1 MADKNILDRLKM
13 RLLTNEKIWNSV
25 LKTPP
30 VKWML
35 KHTLKKCPE
44 CGRMP
49 LETALD
55 NYSGKNQ
62 RKCSSCS
69 LYATVIE
76 FWIGFIQRTL
86 AVEKT
91 RVSKLF
97 GDPYTRRAIK
107 SIVSG
112 FAEYGFNRPLQ
123 IHAPFLVV
131 WNFTYKCNL
140 KCKHC
145 YSDSGN
151 TTKTEL
157 STEEAHKIVD
167 QLADFGVTSLAFSG
181 GEPLMRKDFFEVA
194 RHAVE
199 AGLYVS
205 LATNGTLLTEENV
218 KKLKEIGLH
227 YVEVS
232 VDGANPETH
241 DYFRGQKGA
250 FNQTMRGLKNCIS
263 KDICTCIAITGTK
276 NNLKEIPAVLEM
288 AENMGID
295 RFTLFNFIP
304 TGRGK
309 EIAAF
314 DPSPQEREELLCY
327 FNKKLSEHPKIA
339 ILSTTPQLA
348 RVALQAHNPNQED
361 IMMPL
366 AHMEAAKISKRAKA
380 LADFIGGCGAG
391 RFYCAISPEGDV
403 QPCVF
408 MPLPIGNLKTQR
420 LEDLWRSS
428 QVLKDLRYRENLKG
442 RCSRC
447 EYKFVCGGCRARAYA
462 YHDDYLMSDP
472 GCIKQVS
479 EGD

>member
-1 MADKNILDRLKM
+1 MN
-13 RLLTNEKIWNSV
+13 LLTNQKLWKAV

-35 KHTLKKCPE
+35 KTTLKICPE
-44 CGRMP
+44 CNRTP

-55 NYSGKNQ
+55 NYSGTNHS
-62 RKCSSCS
+62 KCSSCG
-69 LYATVIE
+69 LYARVIC
-76 FWIGFIQRTL
+76 FWIDFIQKAL
-86 AVEKT
+86 AVEKS
-91 RVSKLF
+91 RISKLF
-97 GDPYTRRAIK
+97 ADSYTRRAIN

-112 FAEYGFNRPLQ
+112 FAEFGFNRPIQ

-140 KCKHC
+140 NCKHC

-151 TTKTEL
+151 SSKMEL
-157 STEEAHKIVD
+157 STNEAMKVVD
-167 QLADFGVTSLAFSG
+167 QIADFGVTSLAFSG
-181 GEPLMRKDFFEVA
+181 GEPLIRKDFFEVA
-194 RHAVE
+194 HHAVD

-218 KKLKEIGLH
+218 RKLKAIGIH

-232 VDGANPETH
+232 LDGANAKTH
-241 DYFRGQKGA
+241 DFFRGKTGA
-250 FNQTMRGLKNCIS
+250 FDQTLQGLKNCM
-263 KDICTCIAITGTK
+263 DQNICTCIAVTGTK
-276 NNLKEIPAVLEM
+276 NNLTEIPAVLEM

-309 EIAAF
+309 TIIAA
-314 DPSPQEREELLCY
+314 DPSPQEREELLR
-327 FNKKLSEHPKIA
+327 FLNKKLSEDHKIA

-348 RVALQAHNPNQED
+348 RVALQSHSSTQD
-361 IMMPL
+361 DLLMPL
-366 AHMEAAKISKRAKA
+366 AHMEAVKISKRVKA

-391 RFYCAISPEGDV
+391 RLYCAISPEGYV

-408 MPLPIGNLKTQR
+408 FPLIVGNLNTER
-420 LEDLWRSS
+420 LEDIWFNSPVF
-428 QVLKDLRYRENLKG
+428 QDLRDREKLKG
-442 RCSRC
+442 RCGKC
-447 EYKFVCGGCRARAYA
+447 EYKFVCGGCRARAFA
-462 YHDDYLMSDP
+462 YHDDYLVSDP
-472 GCIKQVS
+472 GCIKKLS

>member
-1 MADKNILDRLKM
+1 MNV
-13 RLLTNEKIWNSV
+13 LTNQKLWNSV

-35 KHTLKKCPE
+35 KTTLKKCTK
-44 CGRMP
+44 CNRTP

-55 NYSGKNQ
+55 NYSGKDHS
-62 RKCSSCS
+62 KCSSCG
-69 LYATVIE
+69 LYARVLG
-76 FWIGFIQRTL
+76 FWIDFIQKVL
-86 AVEKT
+86 AVEKS
-91 RVSKLF
+91 RISKLF
-97 GDPYTRRAIK
+97 ADSYTRRAIT

-112 FAEYGFNRPLQ
+112 FAEFGFNRPIQ

-140 KCKHC
+140 NCKHC

-151 TTKTEL
+151 SSKIEL
-157 STEEAHKIVD
+157 STKEAMKVVD
-167 QLADFGVTSLAFSG
+167 QIADFGVTSLAFSG

-194 RHAVE
+194 RHAVD

-205 LATNGTLLTEENV
+205 LATNGILLTEENV
-218 KKLKEIGLH
+218 RKLKEIGVH

-232 VDGANPETH
+232 LDGANAKTH
-241 DYFRGQKGA
+241 DFFRGKTGA
-250 FNQTMRGLKNCIS
+250 FEQTLQGLKNCMD
-263 KDICTCIAITGTK
+263 KNICTCIAVTATK
-276 NNLKEIPAVLEM
+276 NNLTEIPAVLEM

-309 EIAAF
+309 TIIAA
-314 DPSPQEREELLCY
+314 DPSPQEREELLR
-327 FNKKLSEHPKIA
+327 FLNKKLSEDHKIA

-348 RVALQAHNPNQED
+348 RVALQSQSPTQD
-361 IMMPL
+361 DLIMPL
-366 AHMEAAKISKRAKA
+366 AHMEAVKINKRAKA

-391 RFYCAISPEGDV
+391 RLYCAISPEGNV

-408 MPLPIGNLKTQR
+408 FPLIVGNLKTEQ
-420 LEDLWRSS
+420 LEDIWFNSPVF
-428 QVLKDLRYRENLKG
+428 QDLRDREKLKG
-442 RCSRC
+442 RCGKC
-447 EYKFVCGGCRARAYA
+447 EYKFVCGGCRARAFA
-462 YHDDYLMSDP
+462 YHDDYLVSDP
-472 GCIKQVS
+472 GCIKKLS

>member
-1 MADKNILDRLKM
+1 MLSGKIPMD
-13 RLLTNEKIWNSV
+13 LLTNENMWNAV

-35 KHTLKKCPE
+35 KTTLTTCHKCN
-44 CGRMP
+44 RTP
-49 LETALD
+49 LTTALD
-55 NYSGKNQ
+55 NYSGNKHAFCN
-62 RKCSSCS
+62 SCGV
-69 LYATVIE
+69 YARVIE
-76 FWIGFIQRTL
+76 FWIGFIQKAL
-86 AVEKT
+86 NVDMS

-97 GDPYTRRAIK
+97 ADSYVRRAVN

-112 FAEYGFNRPLQ
+112 FSEYGFKRPIQ
-123 IHAPFLVV
+123 VHAPFLVV

-145 YSDSGN
+145 YSNSGKGSN
-151 TTKTEL
+151 MEL
-157 STEEAHKIVD
+157 STEEAMKVVD

-181 GEPLMRKDFFEVA
+181 GEPLMRKDFFDVA

-199 AGLYVS
+199 SGLYVS
-205 LATNGTLLTEENV
+205 LATNGTLLTEEYV
-218 KKLKEIGLH
+218 KKLKEVGVH

-232 VDGANPETH
+232 VDGANAKTH
-241 DYFRGQKGA
+241 DYFRGTDGA
-250 FNQTMRGLKNCIS
+250 FEQTLQGLKNCMD
-263 KDICTCIAITGTK
+263 KQICTCIAITGTK

-295 RFTLFNFIP
+295 RFTLFNFVP

-309 EIAAF
+309 DIVEV
-314 DPSPQEREELLCY
+314 DPSPKEREEILSFL
-327 FNKKLSEHPKIA
+327 NQKLSEDHKIA

-348 RVALQAHNPNQED
+348 RVALQCSATQED
-361 IMMPL
+361 LVLPL
-366 AHMEAAKISKRAKA
+366 AHMEATKVSKRARA

-391 RFYCAISPEGDV
+391 RFYCAISPEGKV

-408 MPLPIGNLKTQR
+408 MPLVVGDLKTEKI
-420 LEDLWRSS
+420 EDIWTNST
-428 QVLKDLRYRENLKG
+428 VLSELRNREKLKG
-442 RCSRC
+442 RCSKC
-447 EYKFVCGGCRARAYA
+447 EYKYVCGGCRARAYS

-472 GCIKQVS
+472 GCIKKLT

>member
-1 MADKNILDRLKM
+1 M
-13 RLLTNEKIWNSV
+13 RLLTNEKIWNAV
-25 LKTPP
+25 LQTPP

-35 KHTLKKCPE
+35 KHTLKTCTE

-55 NYSGKNQ
+55 SYSGKNT
-62 RKCSSCS
+62 RKCSSCG
-69 LYATVIE
+69 LYARVIE

-86 AVEKT
+86 GVEKT
-91 RVSKLF
+91 RVAKLF
-97 GDPYTRRAIK
+97 GDQYTRRAIK
-107 SIVSG
+107 SIVKG
-112 FAEYGFNRPLQ
+112 FAEFGFNRPIQ
-123 IHAPFLVV
+123 VHAPFLVV

-145 YSDSGN
+145 YSNSGN
-151 TTKTEL
+151 STKPEL
-157 STEEAHKIVD
+157 ATEEALKVVD

-181 GEPLMRKDFFEVA
+181 GEPLMRKDFFTVA
-194 RHAVE
+194 QHAVDS
-199 AGLYVS
+199 GLYVS

-241 DYFRGQKGA
+241 DYFRGQEGA
-250 FNQTMRGLKNCIS
+250 FDQTMKGLKNCIS

-276 NNLKEIPAVLEM
+276 NNLKEIPAVFEM

-295 RFTLFNFIP
+295 RFTLFNFVP

-309 EIAAF
+309 EIREF
-314 DPSPQEREELLCY
+314 DPTPQEREQLLTY
-327 FNKKLSEHPKIA
+327 FNNRLAEKHKIA

-348 RVALQAHNPNQED
+348 RVALQAHCPTQED

-391 RFYCAISPEGDV
+391 RFYCAISPEGYV

-408 MPLPIGNLKTQR
+408 MQLKVGDLNKQKI
-420 LEDLWRSS
+420 EDIWLGS
-428 QVLKDLRYRENLKG
+428 QVLRDLRDRENLKG

-447 EYKFVCGGCRARAYA
+447 EFKFVCGGCRARAYA

-472 GCIKQVS
+472 GCIKQVT

>member
-1 MADKNILDRLKM
+1 MN
-13 RLLTNEKIWNSV
+13 LLTNQKFWNAV
-25 LKTPP
+25 ITTPP

-35 KHTLKKCPE
+35 KTTLKTCPKCN
-44 CGRMP
+44 RTP

-55 NYSGKNQ
+55 NYAGKNHP
-62 RKCSSCS
+62 KCSSCS
-69 LYATVIE
+69 LYARVID
-76 FWIGFIQRTL
+76 FWIDFIQKAL
-86 AVEKT
+86 AVEKS

-97 GDPYTRRAIK
+97 ADSYVRRAVN

-112 FAEYGFNRPLQ
+112 FADFGFNRPIQ
-123 IHAPFLVV
+123 VHAPFLVV

-151 TTKTEL
+151 SSKTEL
-157 STEEAHKIVD
+157 STEEALKVVD
-167 QLADFGVTSLAFSG
+167 QIADFGVTSLAFSG

-194 RHAVE
+194 RHAVD

-205 LATNGTLLTEENV
+205 VATNGTLLTEENAR
-218 KKLKEIGLH
+218 KLKEIGVH

-232 VDGANPETH
+232 LDGADAKTH
-241 DYFRGQKGA
+241 DFFRGRSGA
-250 FNQTMRGLKNCIS
+250 FDQTLKGLKNCLD
-263 KDICTCIAITGTK
+263 KDICTCIAVTATK

-288 AENMGID
+288 AEHMGID
-295 RFTLFNFIP
+295 RFTLFNFVP
-304 TGRGK
+304 VGRGK
-309 EIAAF
+309 EIVAV
-314 DPSPQEREELLCY
+314 DPSPQEREELLS
-327 FNKKLSEHPKIA
+327 FLNKKLSEDHKIA

-348 RVALQAHNPNQED
+348 RVALQCQSPTQED
-361 IMMPL
+361 IIMPL

-391 RFYCAISPEGDV
+391 RFYCAISPEGAV

-408 MPLPIGNLKTQR
+408 MPLVVGNLRTER
-420 LEDLWRSS
+420 LEDIWFNSPVFR
-428 QVLKDLRYRENLKG
+428 DLRDREKLKG
-442 RCSRC
+442 RCGKC
-447 EYKFVCGGCRARAYA
+447 EFKFVCGGCRARAFA

-472 GCIKQVS
+472 GCIRKLS